1 MCLTQTKT
9 KDYWC
14 VTYISSEN
22 KSLSSGLIHPNSISL
37 LYASDSYLKCIKM
50 ACQKMPKNLGG
61 KRPILNKSV
70 TIQRVSIDTIMRLLD
85 HEADISASNYD
96 EDYGQVFRDR
106 YQSTLVAIWATMIMS
121 KKDLDFR
128 HPNCGIKSS
137 EVRKCLR

>member
-1 MCLTQTKT
+1 MCFTSVKIPEF
-9 KDYWC
+9 WC
-14 VTYISSEN
+14 VTNIFSEN

-37 LYASDSYLKCIKM
+37 MYASDSYLKCLKM
-50 ACQKMPKNLGG
+50 TCQKMPKNLGG
-61 KRPILNKSV
+61 KRPIFNKSV

-106 YQSTLVAIWATMIMS
+106 YQSTLVAIWSTMIMS

-128 HPNCGIKSS
+128 IPSAGVSYS